1 MKNKNYIIVEIIPTA
16 SNPKYG
22 VIAQLSALKLNGLVL
37 KERFDYRLKEEM
49 IPNQDIL
56 RMINYDK
63 EDFKYVDS
71 SEEIMNQFQEFIGD
85 YDLLI
90 IDNAYTKK
98 YLEKIKNKKE
108 SIFKYMHMRFS
119 DNVIERMIKKKK

>member
-63 EDFKYVDS
+63 E
-71 SEEIMNQFQEFIGD
+71 
-85 YDLLI
+85 
-90 IDNAYTKK
+90 
-98 YLEKIKNKKE
+98 EKVHE
-108 SIFKYMHMRFS
+108 C
-119 DNVIERMIKKKK
+119 VIEKYIKMGRSLHTSRETNT